1 MATVLAFIFVLGVLV
16 FVHEAGHF
24 AAAKLAGIR
33 VLRFSFGFG
42 KVLVS
47 VKWRGTEYAI
57 SLLPLGGYVKM
68 AGGDERE
75 REGAPDEFLSK
86 PPWVRMLVAF
96 TGPAMNFVLAVA
108 LFASV
113 AKIGYTVYTFPNRV
127 GGVLDTVAVDGS
139 RVPAPARL
147 AGFQEGDVVV
157 AVDGHPT
164 FYWFD
169 LQRVVNANAG
179 RTLLFDVRRGERDLK
194 LKAEPALE
202 AETGRGLVGLVP
214 YQVNDVFVV
223 AEESSAAVA
232 GVVKG
237 DRVASLD
244 GRPVA
249 TFNEL
254 LSSVDGLAPGRHDVG
269 FESAAGTVT
278 AAVDYEGGG
287 AEEFVEKLGVVCGL
301 LEVKRSESWL
311 GALPAGWRR
320 TWEIVAAT
328 LRGLV
333 LVFKGQVKVTK
344 ALGGPITIARFAG
357 ETARAGFVPYVEYIG
372 FLSVMLGLLN
382 LLPVPV
388 LDGGHIIIGGYETVR
403 GKNLSARARELVNVV
418 GFALL
423 IGVVA
428 LALVAD
434 FTRILT
440 G

>member
-1 MATVLAFIFVLGVLV
+1 VATIAAFIFVLGVLV

-42 KVLVS
+42 KVLLS

-86 PPWVRMLVAF
+86 PPWARMLVAF
-96 TGPAMNFVLAVA
+96 TGPAMNFVLAIA
-108 LFASV
+108 LFAVV
-113 AKIGYTVYTFPNRV
+113 AKAGYTLYTFSNRV

-147 AGFQEGDVVV
+147 AGFREGDVVV
-157 AVDGHPT
+157 AVDGRPT
-164 FYWFD
+164 TYWFD
-169 LQRVVNANAG
+169 LQRVVNVNAG
-179 RTLLFDVRRGERDLK
+179 RTLAFDVRRGDQSLT

-202 AETGRGLVGLVP
+202 AATGRGLVGLVP
-214 YQVNDVFVV
+214 YQTNDVFVV
-223 AEESSAAVA
+223 AEESAAAAA
-232 GVVKG
+232 GVAKG

-244 GRPVA
+244 GRPVDD
-249 TFNEL
+249 FNEL
-254 LSSVDGLAPGRHDVG
+254 LSSAEGLAPGRHDVG
-269 FESAAGTVT
+269 FESAAGTVV
-278 AAVDYEGGG
+278 AAVDYKGGG
-287 AEEFVEKLGVVCGL
+287 AEEFAEKLGVVCGVV
-301 LEVKRSESWL
+301 EVKRSENWL
-311 GALPAGWRR
+311 GAVPAGWGR
-320 TWEIVAAT
+320 TWEIVT
-328 LRGLV
+328 GTVRGLV
-333 LVFKGQVKVTK
+333 LVFKGRVKVTK

-388 LDGGHIIIGGYETVR
+388 LDGGHIVIGGYETAR
-403 GKNLSARARELVNVV
+403 RKNLSARTREFVNVV

-423 IGVVA
+423 IGIVA

-434 FTRILT
+434 FTRVM
-440 G
+440 GG